1 MKRILVIGST
11 GAGKTTL
18 AQQLAETLDLHHI
31 ELDSLFWG
39 PGWSETPRE
48 QFYAQLTPQISR
60 DRWVIDGNYS
70 FAREFVWP
78 RADTAVW
85 LDYPLPI
92 ILWRLFRRTVRR
104 TVSQEELWNGN
115 QERFTNQFL
124 SSDSLFLF
132 AIKSK
137 KKHRLQYPQLFNS
150 PDYTHLQVLH
160 HHSPKQTSDWL
171 ETLAAC

>member
-11 GAGKTTL
+11 GVGKTTL
-18 AQQLAETLDLHHI
+18 AINLAQTLNLNHI

-39 PGWSETPRE
+39 PDWTPTPKG
-48 QFYAQLTPQISR
+48 QFKEKLALQMASNQ
-60 DRWVIDGNYS
+60 WVIDGNYS
-70 FAREFVWP
+70 FARELIWP
-78 RADTAVW
+78 QADTAVW

-92 ILWRLFRRTVRR
+92 ILWRLFRRTLRR
-104 TVSQEELWNGN
+104 TFNQEHLWNGN

-124 SSDSLFLF
+124 SSDSLFLY

-150 PDYTHLQVLH
+150 PDYAHLQVIH
-160 HHSPKQTSDWL
+160 HHSPKQTSGWL
-171 ETLAAC
+171 ETLTPC